1 MTDSLPSS
9 LTSRI
14 PPEVFNEIFS
24 HLPQNALLAFRALD
38 HRLGALATAHAFR
51 HVHLGARED
60 KGDHELLINVARS
73 ENLRHLI
80 REITCDTWVGLN
92 FRYNAHASY
101 PLPSEF
107 LNALPYLRFFR
118 NLSTLHVVFSSFCGH
133 TFFDPY
139 ESIEET
145 TDFRYRVL
153 DTVFRSVAGTWS
165 AEQQAATDQTLQEMC
180 YQMKYFEPVYDQIVP
195 DVSDDDIASRIPLKT
210 LTISNLGDYNDER
223 LTNSDAFKSV
233 LESKELVDLKLQITT
248 QAYDPAPEEE
258 LYLCDKYDFFAA
270 LPSTWL
276 SPTVAGNLN
285 TMSLYC
291 RDYWG
296 WNPKM
301 DFRAV
306 RPGLGVDSGFPNLKV
321 LALGRYV
328 FSHEWQV
335 DWIASLG
342 RQNGRGGLE
351 ELYLDNCP
359 IMYHAYHLK
368 PLDESTTV
376 IGKDKNGDGIVVSNE
391 GYHRRDVLAHRPPT
405 QRGGGRTHDK
415 REFPL
420 RWHTI
425 LSQWN
430 ESMNG
435 LRVFKM
441 GCGALTSSSV
451 NMGHFLQNH
460 GDIGR
465 GDCSIDRHAFRYF
478 DCLSPPPEDTPFE
491 DIDDDKYASGVGLSQ
506 DRNRILQYAYFGG
519 SDTCLVDRNRPW
531 YRIPER
537 ENTDSQDELALEVFS
552 ATVKARRMR
561 G

>member
-1 MTDSLPSS
+1 MMANSLPSN

-24 HLPQNALLAFRALD
+24 YLPRDALFALRALD
-38 HRLGALATAHAFR
+38 RRLGAIATAHAFR
-51 HVHLGARED
+51 HVHLGAQED
-60 KGDHELLINVARS
+60 KGEHELLINVARS
-73 ENLRHLI
+73 QNLRHLV
-80 REITCDTWVGLN
+80 REVTCDTWVGSN
-92 FRYNAHASY
+92 FRYDANDSF

-118 NLSTLHVVFSSFCGH
+118 NLSALNVVFSQFCGH
-133 TFFDPY
+133 TLLDRY
-139 ESIEET
+139 TDVEET

-165 AEQQAATDQTLQEMC
+165 SEQQANIDQTLQLRH
-180 YQMKYFEPVYDQIVP
+180 FEPVYDQTIP
-195 DVSDDDIASRIPLKT
+195 GASDDEIASRLPLKT

-223 LTNSDAFKSV
+223 LTKSDAFKAV

-248 QAYDPAPEEE
+248 QADDRDPENE
-258 LYLCDKYDFFAA
+258 LFLCDKYDLFAA

-276 SPTVAGNLN
+276 SPTVAGNLT

-291 RDYWG
+291 REHWG

-306 RPGLGVDSGFPNLKV
+306 RPGMGVDSGFPSLRF
-321 LALGRYV
+321 LALGKYV
-328 FSHEWQV
+328 FSHQWQV

-351 ELYLDNCP
+351 KLYLDNCP
-359 IMYHAYHLK
+359 IMYHANHLR
-368 PLDESTTV
+368 PLDESTKV
-376 IGKDKNGDGIVVSNE
+376 VGKDRNGDDIVVSNE
-391 GYHRRDVLAHRPPT
+391 GYHRRDLLARRPAT
-405 QRGGGRTHDK
+405 QRRGAYEK

-420 RWHTI
+420 RWHTV
-425 LSQWN
+425 LTQWN
-430 ESMNG
+430 ESMTG

-441 GCGALTSSSV
+441 GSGALTSPWV
-451 NMGHFLQNH
+451 NMGHFLQDH

-465 GDCSIDRHAFRYF
+465 GQCSIHRQAFRYF
-478 DCLSPPPEDTPFE
+478 DRLSPPPDDTPYE

-506 DRNRILQYAYFGG
+506 DRNHILQYAYFGG
-519 SDTCLVDRNRPW
+519 SDTCFVDRNRPRD
-531 YRIPER
+531 RIPEK
-537 ENTDSQDELALEVFS
+537 ENTDSVDELALEALY
-552 ATVKARRMR
+552 ATVKARNLR

>member
-1 MTDSLPSS
+1 MMADSLSSS

-14 PPEVFNEIFS
+14 PLEVFNEIFS
-24 HLPQNALLAFRALD
+24 YLPRDALLALRALD
-38 HRLGALATAHAFR
+38 RRLGAIATAHAFR
-51 HVHLGARED
+51 HVHLGAQED
-60 KGDHELLINVARS
+60 KDEHELLINVARS
-73 ENLRHLI
+73 ENLRHLV
-80 REITCDTWVGLN
+80 REVTCDTWVGSN
-92 FRYNAHASY
+92 FRYDANDSY

-118 NLSTLHVVFSSFCGH
+118 NLSSLNVVFTQFCGH
-133 TFFDPY
+133 TFLDPY
-139 ESIEET
+139 TSVEET

-165 AEQQAATDQTLQEMC
+165 SEQQANIDQTLQLRD
-180 YQMKYFEPVYDQIVP
+180 FEPTYDQIAP
-195 DVSDDDIASRIPLKT
+195 GVSDAEIARRLPLKT

-223 LTNSDAFKSV
+223 LTNSDYFKAV

-248 QAYDPAPEEE
+248 QADDAAPENE
-258 LYLCDKYDFFAA
+258 LYLCDKYDLFAA

-276 SPTVAGNLN
+276 SPTVAGNLT

-291 RDYWG
+291 REHWG

-306 RPGLGVDSGFPNLKV
+306 RPGMGVDSGFPSLRV
-321 LALGRYV
+321 LALGKYV

-342 RQNGRGGLE
+342 CQNGRGGLE
-351 ELYLDNCP
+351 KLYLDNCP
-359 IMYHAYHLK
+359 IMYYAHHLK

-376 IGKDKNGDGIVVSNE
+376 VGKDRNGDDIVVSNE
-391 GYHRRDVLAHRPPT
+391 GYHRRDVLARRPAT
-405 QRGGGRTHDK
+405 QRGSGTTHGK

-420 RWHTI
+420 QWHTV

-430 ESMNG
+430 ESMTS

-441 GCGALTSSSV
+441 GCGALTSPSV
-451 NMGHFLQNH
+451 NVGHFLLNH
-460 GDIGR
+460 GDMGR
-465 GDCSIDRHAFRYF
+465 GHCTVHRQAFRYF
-478 DCLSPPPEDTPFE
+478 DCLTPPPDDTPYE

-519 SDTCLVDRNRPW
+519 SDTCLVDRNRPRD
-531 YRIPER
+531 RIPER
-537 ENTDSQDELALEVFS
+537 ENTDSVDELALE
-552 ATVKARRMR
+552 ALYTTVKARRMR